1 MKPLESFRTTPPVAA
16 VLLGGLLLAAAGCNR
31 NAGTD
36 TAPAGTADTTTPAD
50 TTADAGTTP
59 ADATAANDT
68 MGSGMDDTTAGNM
81 SGAGTADTTGSSASD
96 MSGASDTAMAGGAT
110 DAAASGPVTD
120 TQFYTQ
126 ALMGGEKEIAA
137 SQMESKQGSNADVK
151 QAATMIASDHTAMG
165 KKIKA
170 AAGSKVAA
178 PTPDSAMT
186 ASLQG
191 KTGADLDRA
200 YLDMMVTDHQ
210 EAIAMFENAAKNAST
225 AEAKKLATDG
235 LPKLRDHLKT
245 AQDLQQK
252 MGTM

>member
-1 MKPLESFRTTPPVAA
+1 MKSLESFRTTPLTTA
-16 VLLGGLLLAAAGCNR
+16 VLLGGILLASAGCNR

-36 TAPAGTADTTTPAD
+36 TAPAGTADTTAPAE
-50 TTADAGTTP
+50 TTAPDTGTAPT
-59 ADATAANDT
+59 DTTAANDT

-81 SGAGTADTTGSSASD
+81 SSASTAGTTGTSATD
-96 MSGASDTAMAGGAT
+96 MSGASDTAAMGT
-110 DAAASGPVTD
+110 DAAASGPVTA

-137 SQMESKQGSNADVK
+137 SQMESRQGSNAEVR
-151 QAATMIASDHTAMG
+151 QAATKIASDHTAMG
-165 KKIKA
+165 KKVKA
-170 AAGSKVAA
+170 AAGSAVTA
-178 PTPDSAMT
+178 PSADSSMT

-210 EAIAMFENAAKNAST
+210 KAIAMFENAAKNAST
-225 AEAKKLATDG
+225 PEAKKLATEG

-245 AQDLQQK
+245 VQQLQQK
-252 MGTM
+252 MGSM

>member
-1 MKPLESFRTTPPVAA
+1 MKPIESFRITSLATTA
-16 VLLGGLLLAAAGCNR
+16 LLGGLLLTATGCNR

-50 TTADAGTTP
+50 TTADTGTTP

-81 SGAGTADTTGSSASD
+81 SGAGTADTTGTSASD
-96 MSGASDTAMAGGAT
+96 MSGASDTAMANGA
-110 DAAASGPVTD
+110 DAATSGPVTD
-120 TQFYTQ
+120 TQFYSQ

-137 SQMESKQGSNADVK
+137 SQMESNQGSNADVK
-151 QAATMIASDHTAMG
+151 QAAMKIASDHAAMG
-165 KKIKA
+165 TKIQA
-170 AAGSKVAA
+170 AAGSKVTA

-200 YLDMMVTDHQ
+200 YLDAMVTDHQ
-210 EAIAMFENAAKNAST
+210 NAIAMFENASKNAST
-225 AEAKKLATDG
+225 PEAKKLATEG

-245 AQDLQQK
+245 VQQLQRK
-252 MGTM
+252 MGSK